1 MQHVCNTTF
10 VIDIYTRFALTQWR
24 LALDKALSLLSRILS
39 PYRCAFKR
47 SDGAYL
53 GHQTSLRPNR
63 RPHGC
68 SKILLCQLR
77 MKLGKMKRSPR

>member
-24 LALDKALSLLSRILS
+24 LALDKALSLLSHILS
-39 PYRCAFKR
+39 PYRCALKR

-53 GHQTSLRPNR
+53 GIRHPCGRTVVLTDARKS
-63 RPHGC
+63 C
-68 SKILLCQLR
+68 SANFV
-77 MKLGKMKRSPR
+77 